1 MNQALREE
9 LHKFVLYLEN
19 CDGIEWNKLMR
30 DLSCIHK
37 ENSSN
42 FSSLGVARAS
52 EFVSQKFGQYFYS
65 FCPSDLQSDFH
76 NFGNEIKALAAADIV
91 NGAGVEFELD
101 NYFD

>member
-30 DLSCIHK
+30 DLSRIHR
-37 ENSSN
+37 ENPVS
-42 FSSLGVARAS
+42 FSAIGASRAS
-52 EFVSQKFGQYFYS
+52 EFVTQKFGQYFYS

-91 NGAGVEFELD
+91 NGAGIEFEIG